1 MPDRSSLETR
11 LPEGQAFIGHTRLDI
26 LRAELDLGASSGPGI
41 PAEQAFAK
49 ARARVADVAAD
60 YDVPGCSW
68 RAGNRP
74 ADSMK
79 DQSDFGGKPSA

>member
-26 LRAELDLGASSGPGI
+26 LRAELDLGATSGPGI

-49 ARARVADVAAD
+49 ARVADVAAD
-60 YDVPGCSW
+60 YNVPGCS
-68 RAGNRP
+68 
-74 ADSMK
+74 
-79 DQSDFGGKPSA
+79 